1 MFDSRIKPKKLN
13 WFTLLINLPLIS
25 KFGYFTDLLRVWKT
39 INLVFD
45 TFNAN
50 LFAPN
55 HPYILKKFTVD
66 DILSDIVIYIAK

>member
-1 MFDSRIKPKKLN
+1 MIDSGIKPKKIH
-13 WFTLLINLPLIS
+13 WVTLSINLPLFS
-25 KFGYFTDLLRVWKT
+25 KLGFFTDLLCVWKT

-55 HPYILKKFTVD
+55 HSYIL
-66 DILSDIVIYIAK
+66 

>member
-1 MFDSRIKPKKLN
+1 MFHSRIKPKNLI
-13 WFTLLINLPLIS
+13 WVTLSINLPLIS
-25 KFGYFTDLLRVWKT
+25 KFRYFTDLLRVWKT

-55 HPYILKKFTVD
+55 HSYIL
-66 DILSDIVIYIAK
+66 